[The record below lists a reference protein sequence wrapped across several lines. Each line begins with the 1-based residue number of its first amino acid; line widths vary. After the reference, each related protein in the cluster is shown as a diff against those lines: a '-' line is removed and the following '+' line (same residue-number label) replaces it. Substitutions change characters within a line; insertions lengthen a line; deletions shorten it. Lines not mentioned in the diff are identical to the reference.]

1 MGKNEKT
8 KKSYVVDTNRL
19 SDFLCSKCI
28 RTTVGISFIVALFSV
43 VLYQAF
49 IVLRDEQ
56 ISLHSKNRT
65 SNAKQKINF
74 NNISSDTKHNTNH
87 VRSNG
92 SSNFST
98 SISNKTDLKTNTH
111 DDTADDNLYAPEDN
125 VSNSYLTVPFVACEC
140 ARPESDLKVE
150 HAKIE
155 CAVEDDGTD
164 PGAKTLSFKKLDA
177 EGLDTLRGYLTEEQ
191 QLGILEELS
200 HFEFSQYVGKTC
212 LEFGHNYSF
221 YINEPTAE
229 FMPPKI
235 KLLSDR
241 LVKDGVLKEEERP
254 DHILVNKYTP
264 GQGIHSHIDDDWYT
278 DGIASITLMSG
289 AAIEFR
295 RERKNDYYK
304 TNPHLEEKYKDNTLL
319 ECGTGYFDPGS
330 LFVMNGE
337 SRYAYKHEIKR
348 RKTDRAVYAKKNESG
363 DFKVNSVKHLE
374 RKTRISLTFRRVKD
388 EVTRRLYKER
398 ITGGASI
405 YLINKKNSI
414 DNKKSS

>member
-1 MGKNEKT
+1 MGKNGKM
-8 KKSYVVDTNRL
+8 KKSFVVDTNRF
-19 SDFLCSKCI
+19 SDLLCSKCI

-49 IVLRDEQ
+49 IILKDEQ
-56 ISLHSKNRT
+56 SLLHSKNRT
-65 SNAKQKINF
+65 SNATQNINF
-74 NNISSDTKHNTNH
+74 NNISSDTKQNTNH
-87 VRSNG
+87 ARSNG
-92 SSNFST
+92 SSKFST
-98 SISNKTDLKTNTH
+98 SISNKTDLKETTH
-111 DDTADDNLYAPEDN
+111 VDTTDDNLYDLKDN
-125 VSNSYLTVPFVACEC
+125 ISNSYRTVPFVACEC
-140 ARPESDLKVE
+140 ARPESDLKIE

-155 CAVEDDGTD
+155 CAVEDDDTD
-164 PGAKTLSFKKLDA
+164 PGAKTLSLKKLDA
-177 EGLDTLRGYLTEEQ
+177 QGLNTLRGYLTEEQ
-191 QLGILEELS
+191 QNGILEELS

-241 LVKDGVLKEEERP
+241 LVKDGVLKEEERS
-254 DHILVNKYTP
+254 DHILVNKYAP

-278 DGIASITLMSG
+278 DGIVSITLMSG

-295 RERKNDYYK
+295 RERKNNYYK
-304 TNPHLEEKYKDNTLL
+304 TNSHLEEKYKDNTLL

-330 LFVMNGE
+330 LFAMHGE

-348 RKTDRAVYAKKNESG
+348 RKTDRAVYATRKESG
-363 DFKVNSVKHLE
+363 DFKIKSVKHLE

-388 EVTRRLYKER
+388 EVTQRLYKEG

-405 YLINKKNSI
+405 YLINKKKSS
-414 DNKKSS
+414 DDKKSS

>member
-1 MGKNEKT
+1 MGKNEKK
-8 KKSYVVDTNRL
+8 KKSFIVETNRFSSL
-19 SDFLCSKCI
+19 LCSKCI

-49 IVLRDEQ
+49 IILKDEQ
-56 ISLHSKNRT
+56 VLLHSKNRT
-65 SNAKQKINF
+65 SNATENINF
-74 NNISSDTKHNTNH
+74 NNTSIDTKESTNH

-98 SISNKTDLKTNTH
+98 LISNKTYLNETAH
-111 DDTADDNLYAPEDN
+111 VDTTGDNLYATIDN
-125 VSNSYLTVPFVACEC
+125 VSNSYPAVPFIACEC
-140 ARPESDLKVE
+140 ARPEIDLKVE

-164 PGAKTLSFKKLDA
+164 PGAKTLSFKKMDA

-191 QLGILEELS
+191 QKGILEELS

-221 YINEPTAE
+221 YINEPTAD

-241 LVKDGVLKEEERP
+241 LVKDGVLKEEERS

-278 DGIASITLMSG
+278 DGIVSITLMSG

-295 RERKNDYYK
+295 RERKNNYYK

-330 LFVMNGE
+330 LFVMHGE

-348 RKTDRAVYAKKNESG
+348 RKTDRAVYATKKESG
-363 DFKVNSVKHLE
+363 DFKVKSVKHLE

-388 EVTRRLYKER
+388 EVTQRLYKEG

-405 YLINKKNSI
+405 FLINKKKSFN
-414 DNKKSS
+414 DKKTS